1 MSKSSNREKKGA
13 VGRRGFLKGA
23 AAGAAALVADT
34 SVGKAQDTQTKGVTT
49 PLPSTRL
56 AAVESS
62 APAPRVDVYHTDRPG
77 SDFMVD
83 VIKTLGFEYVCA
95 NPGSSFRGLHESFVN
110 YGKNKMPEL
119 LTCCHEESSV
129 AMGHG
134 YAKIEGKPLM
144 VMAHGTVGLQ
154 HASMAIYNAYAD
166 RVPVYI
172 VLGNIA
178 DENWRRGDVEWAHS
192 VQDAA
197 AMVRDYT
204 KFDDAPV
211 SLTHF
216 AESAVR
222 AYKAMMTPPMEPVI
236 LVADA
241 VLQEEPMSDADRRT
255 ARIPKLTLPSPPAGD
270 SAAVA
275 QLAKMLV
282 AAEDPVIIAGR
293 VARTPQGLKLMVE
306 LAELLQ
312 APVQDR
318 RFRMNFPSNH
328 PLYNGGNIAQ
338 ADLVLGLEV
347 PDFWNMTH
355 TMTPI
360 NRMGMETRSIIKP
373 TTKLATIYS
382 GDLSEKSN
390 YQDIGRY
397 AEVDLAIA
405 ADAEAT
411 LPYLIEACKRLI
423 TDDRKRRFA
432 ERGAKYAEAA
442 KRTKEQALEQAAFG
456 WDSSPI
462 TTARVSAEIWNQIRN
477 EDWSLL
483 SDVNPFFSNWPT
495 RLWNFEK
502 HHNYIGGHGAYGV
515 GYGAPAAT
523 GAALANRKYGR
534 ISVNI
539 QCDGDLNYAP
549 AVLWTAAHH
558 HIPLLSIMHNNRA
571 YHQELMYLEDMAA
584 RANRGVDTA
593 LIGTGLNDPNID
605 YAVLA
610 KAYGVYSQGPITNA
624 NDLGPAIKKAIE
636 VVKKGEPALV
646 DVITQPR

>member
-1 MSKSSNREKKGA
+1 MPKSNNNP

-23 AAGAAALVADT
+23 AASAAALIAKPD
-34 SVGKAQDTQTKGVTT
+34 GAKAQEIAQAKGATT
-49 PLPSTRL
+49 SLPSARL
-56 AAVESS
+56 AAAET
-62 APAPRVDVYHTDRPG
+62 APPAPRADVYTTDRPG
-77 SDFMVD
+77 SDFMLE

-95 NPGSSFRGLHESFVN
+95 NPGSSFRGLHESILN
-110 YGKNKMPEL
+110 HGGNKSPEL

-129 AMGHG
+129 AMAHG

-154 HASMAIYNAYAD
+154 HASMAIYNAFAD

-178 DENWRRGDVEWAHS
+178 DGTWRRGDVEWTHS

-204 KFDDAPV
+204 KYDDAPV
-211 SLTHF
+211 SLTQF

-222 AYKAMMTPPMEPVI
+222 AYKAAMTPPMEPVI
-236 LVADA
+236 IVADA
-241 VLQEEPMSDADRRT
+241 VLQEEPMSEADRRT

-270 SAAVA
+270 SGAVA
-275 QLAKMLV
+275 EVARMLV
-282 AAEDPVIIAGR
+282 AAENPVIVAGR
-293 VARTPQGLKLMVE
+293 SARTPNGIKLLVE

-318 RFRMNFPSNH
+318 RFRMNFPTRH
-328 PLYNGGNIAQ
+328 PLYNGGSIAE
-338 ADLVLGLEV
+338 ADVILGLEV
-347 PDFWNMTH
+347 QDFWMATH

-360 NRMGMETRSIIKP
+360 NRMGMESKSI
-373 TTKLATIYS
+373 TKEGAKLITIYS

-390 YQDIGRY
+390 YQDLGRF
-397 AEVDLAIA
+397 AEVDVAIA

-411 LPYLIEACKRLI
+411 LPALIEACKRLI
-423 TDDRKRRFA
+423 TADRKRAFS
-432 ERGAKYAEAA
+432 ERGAKLAEAA
-442 KRTKEQALEQAAFG
+442 KRTRDRAIDQAAYG

-462 TTARVSAEIWNQIRN
+462 TTARVSAELWNQIRH

-483 SDVNPFFSNWPT
+483 SVDEPFFSGWPG
-495 RLWNFEK
+495 RLWDFEK
-502 HHNYIGGHGAYGV
+502 HYHYIGAQGAYGI
-515 GYGAPAAT
+515 GYGAPAAA

-534 ISVNI
+534 LSVNI

-549 AVLWTAAHH
+549 GVLWTAAHH

-571 YHQELMYLEDMAA
+571 YHQELMYVEDMAA
-584 RANRGVDTA
+584 RANRGIDKA
-593 LIGTGLNDPNID
+593 QIGTAITDPNID
-605 YAVLA
+605 YAMMA
-610 KAYGVYSQGPITNA
+610 KAYGVYSAGPISNP
-624 NDLGPAIKKAIE
+624 NDLGPAIAKAIE
-636 VVKKGEPALV
+636 VVKKGEPALI
-646 DVITQPR
+646 DVVTQPR